1 MKVAIVGTG
10 CQGCGLAALLGMEAD
25 VEKLVLADISQGA
38 LDIARENLAV
48 LGDLIK
54 CRDITY
60 KLVDAGDVSAVRKVI
75 RGCDIVFEPIFA
87 KYNIP
92 VMKACLAEGCWYS
105 DLFGSPAAGNGVS
118 EDETIG
124 AQLALDEEFKKK
136 GLLAVPSVGI
146 SPGWTSLAAQS
157 VINKLDKVND
167 VIIRF
172 ADCLDT
178 KEMIP
183 PINASVLALEFFG
196 PPSPMRVVHGKV
208 EPVDLVSSREEFEF
222 PAPIGKRRIYTVT
235 EHPDIV
241 TIPQYCGKDIHVC
254 EEKFGWF
261 LGDLTVEDIWIKGLQ
276 QATSKQGSAVTPVNI
291 MEEMS
296 SCFMLPT
303 EYGRLVKEG
312 KLREHYASYTVEV
325 NGWKDDKFV
334 SHIIYY
340 NADLKTA
347 QHFLPVW
354 GSPPVYATI
363 GGTPIEL
370 VLAMGRGQIK
380 KRGVCLIDQLGE
392 VDGMSV
398 TDFFNKGLAKRGQNI
413 TEKIY
418 RPAGMDV

>member
-1 MKVAIVGTG
+1 
-10 CQGCGLAALLGMEAD
+10 
-25 VEKLVLADISQGA
+25 
-38 LDIARENLAV
+38 
-48 LGDLIK
+48 
-54 CRDITY
+54 
-60 KLVDAGDVSAVRKVI
+60 
-75 RGCDIVFEPIFA
+75 
-87 KYNIP
+87 
-92 VMKACLAEGCWYS
+92 
-105 DLFGSPAAGNGVS
+105 
-118 EDETIG
+118 
-124 AQLALDEEFKKK
+124 
-136 GLLAVPSVGI
+136 
-146 SPGWTSLAAQS
+146 
-157 VINKLDKVND
+157 
-167 VIIRF
+167 
-172 ADCLDT
+172 
-178 KEMIP
+178 
-183 PINASVLALEFFG
+183 
-196 PPSPMRVVHGKV
+196 MRVVHGKV

-363 GGTPIEL
+363 GGTPIERARHGQRTDQKEGRL
-370 VLAMGRGQIK
+370 PHRSAGRG
-380 KRGVCLIDQLGE
+380 RRHE
-392 VDGMSV
+392 RY
-398 TDFFNKGLAKRGQNI
+398 GLLQQRIGKTRP
-413 TEKIY
+413 EYHRKDL
-418 RPAGMDV
+418 PAGRHGRLTPPSYQKPGIKLAC